1 MLLQLCIK
9 RDKFFETEFF
19 PFLGQLLGLWELI
32 FYQNLDFSN
41 FLYKICFLKPEPVGA
56 KFVWV
61 EPELERKKN
70 WSQSRG
76 KMTRL
81 RNTSIQ
87 PNNLFRLLAP
97 LTLIR
102 VASKPTLMEWLV
114 GILIPADVG
123 LLIPTDVGI
132 LIPTPQ
138 CHSFGT
144 VKNGKNA

>member
-1 MLLQLCIK
+1 MGGAGAG
-9 RDKFFETEFF
+9 TE
-19 PFLGQLLGLWELI
+19 
-32 FYQNLDFSN
+32 
-41 FLYKICFLKPEPVGA
+41 
-56 KFVWV
+56 
-61 EPELERKKN
+61 KN

-76 KMTRL
+76 KMTRF

-87 PNNLFRLLAP
+87 PNNLFRLLAS